1 MWIAMPGEH
10 GPVMVFRFLSTLF
23 KIGLASLI
31 AGAILTYLEV
41 SADQVLA
48 DIGITPERI
57 LHYLQ
62 RGIAWALPNIT
73 LGAMVVVPVWIV
85 IYLFRPPR

>member
-1 MWIAMPGEH
+1 
-10 GPVMVFRFLSTLF
+10 MVFRLLSTLI

-31 AGAILTYLEV
+31 AGAVLTYLDV

-48 DIGITPERI
+48 DLGITPERVYAAAEQA
-57 LHYLQ
+57 LE
-62 RGIAWALPNIT
+62 WALPNIA

-85 IYLFRPPR
+85 IYLFRPPRG

>member
-1 MWIAMPGEH
+1 
-10 GPVMVFRFLSTLF
+10 MVFRLLSTLL

-31 AGAILTYLEV
+31 TGAVLTYLDV

-48 DIGITPERI
+48 DLGITPERV
-57 LHYLQ
+57 YLASQ
-62 RGIAWALPNIT
+62 RALEWVLPNIA

-85 IYLFRPPR
+85 IYLFRPPRG